1 MTTDL
6 FSIPVATLESKPAN
20 LAPYKGKVLLI
31 VNVASKCGLTPQY
44 EGLEKLY
51 QEKHGQGL
59 EILGFPANN
68 FGNQEPGDN
77 TEIQQFCSLTYGVNF
92 PMFSKISVN
101 GADRH
106 PLYQALIDA
115 QPKAERTEAFREK
128 LAGHGLAP
136 ASDADVLWNFEKF
149 VVDRH
154 GKVVGRF
161 SPDLTAEDVA
171 LRTTIDRALAA

>member
-6 FSIPVATLESKPAN
+6 FSIPVATLDGKPTS
-20 LAPYKGKVLLI
+20 LAPYKDKVLLI

-51 QEKHGQGL
+51 QEKHAQGL

-77 TEIQQFCSLTYGVNF
+77 AEIEQFCSLTYGVSF

-115 QPKAERTEAFREK
+115 KPKAERTEAFREK
-128 LAGHGLAP
+128 LATHGMVSANE
-136 ASDADVLWNFEKF
+136 SDVLWNFEKF

-161 SPDLTAEDVA
+161 SPDLTAEDTGLRATLNEA
-171 LRTTIDRALAA
+171 LTA

>member
-6 FSIPVATLESKPAN
+6 FSIPVATLDGKPTS
-20 LAPYKGKVLLI
+20 LAPYKDKVLLI

-51 QEKHGQGL
+51 QEKHAQGL

-77 TEIQQFCSLTYGVNF
+77 AEIEQFCSLTYGVSF

-115 QPKAERTEAFREK
+115 KPKAERTEAFREK
-128 LAGHGLAP
+128 LAGYGMAT
-136 ASDADVLWNFEKF
+136 ANDSDVLWNFEKF

-161 SPDLTAEDVA
+161 SPDLTAEDA
-171 LRTTIDRALAA
+171 GLRATLNEALAA

>member
-6 FSIPVATLESKPAN
+6 FSIPVATLEGKPAT

-51 QEKHGQGL
+51 QEKHGEGL

-92 PMFSKISVN
+92 PMFSKLSVN
-101 GADRH
+101 GTDRH

-115 QPKAERTEAFREK
+115 KPKAERTEAFREK
-128 LAGHGLAP
+128 LASHGMV
-136 ASDADVLWNFEKF
+136 SSNDNDVLWNFEKF
-149 VVDRH
+149 VVDRY

-161 SPDLTAEDVA
+161 SPDLTAEDA
-171 LRTTIDRALAA
+171 GLRRTIDYALAA

>member
-6 FSIPVATLESKPAN
+6 FSIPVATLDGKPTS

-51 QEKHGQGL
+51 QEKRAQGL

-77 TEIQQFCSLTYGVNF
+77 AEIEQFCSLTYGVSF

-101 GADRH
+101 GTDRH

-115 QPKAERTEAFREK
+115 RPKAERTEAFREK
-128 LAGHGLAP
+128 LAGYGMAT
-136 ASDADVLWNFEKF
+136 ANDSDVLWNFEKF

-161 SPDLTAEDVA
+161 SPDLTAEDA
-171 LRTTIDRALAA
+171 SLRATIDHALAH